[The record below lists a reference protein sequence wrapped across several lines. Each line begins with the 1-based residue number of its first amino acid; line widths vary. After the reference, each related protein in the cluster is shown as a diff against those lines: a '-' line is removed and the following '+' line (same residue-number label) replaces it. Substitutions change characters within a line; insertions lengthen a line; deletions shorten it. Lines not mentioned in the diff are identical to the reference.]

1 MGDGGVVTGRAC
13 AVRLLVAP
21 VALPGSATGLVH
33 GSASRGPT
41 TRGAAPARGPAAPV
55 LDRYRALNQG
65 PATDQRCIPVAN
77 RASTRGRSRS
87 KKRTLGAVKSPLSAA
102 RECDSGATRGAKHV
116 RRARHTT

>member
-77 RASTRGRSRS
+77 PRRHVGDPGRRS
-87 KKRTLGAVKSPLSAA
+87 ARLEPSSPRCPPLVN
-102 RECDSGATRGAKHV
+102 ATAEPQEEPSMFVGL
-116 RRARHTT
+116 